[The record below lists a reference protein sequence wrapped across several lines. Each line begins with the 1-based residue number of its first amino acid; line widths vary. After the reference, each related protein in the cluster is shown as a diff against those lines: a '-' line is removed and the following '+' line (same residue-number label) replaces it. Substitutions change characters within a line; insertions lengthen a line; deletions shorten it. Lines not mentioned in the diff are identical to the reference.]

1 MTKKSKEKKQK
12 PTKKEKKE
20 VGNSFS
26 KPKLNLKKVKL
37 SPKALIII
45 GVLLLVTILVLS
57 KDLFVA
63 ALVNGQP
70 ISRWKILKKSE
81 EAQGGQILDSLVTD
95 QLIKQEAQ
103 KQGIKINEDEV
114 DQQIEEIKASIQE
127 QGQDFDTL
135 LSMQGMTL
143 EDLKGRIR
151 IQKMVEQLLGSE
163 VEVADEEV
171 DQYLEDNKEFLP
183 EDMSE
188 EEMKEQARQ
197 QLEQQKLSEKYQ
209 SWLDELK
216 EKAKINYFVDY
227 SSEE

>member
-12 PTKKEKKE
+12 STKKEK
-20 VGNSFS
+20 
-26 KPKLNLKKVKL
+26 KKVKL

-70 ISRWKILKKSE
+70 ISRWQILKKSE
-81 EAQGGQILDSLVTD
+81 EAQGAQILDSLVTD

-183 EDMSE
+183 EDMPE

>member
-20 VGNSFS
+20 VKNSSS
-26 KPKLNLKKVKL
+26 KPKLNLKKAKL

-70 ISRWKILKKSE
+70 ISRWQILKKSE